1 MKLIFGV
8 LVLLALHA
16 TAMEK
21 NDLLDPQKK
30 NKRFSLKIVKKSF
43 SDIFKKSSAKDAIV
57 QDDYN
62 FPSTTDKTTQ
72 AVSQNQ
78 PSSVR
83 GRSQSMPANVPQN
96 APQQ

>member
-30 NKRFSLKIVKKSF
+30 NKRFSLKIVKRSF
-43 SDIFKKSSAKDAIV
+43 SDLFKKRNEKNTRIE
-57 QDDYN
+57 DDYN
-62 FPSTTDKTTQ
+62 FPTTTDKTTQ

-78 PSSVR
+78 PSSLR
-83 GRSQSMPANVPQN
+83 SRSQSMPANLPQN
-96 APQQ
+96 APPQ